1 MFKLMKNFLCVLLA
15 FLTLF
20 LFACSGG
27 GETSDTIADTSA
39 SEDVTDAPCEHTF
52 SEFAHNGSYTCEGK
66 GIFVRSCSL
75 CQTLEEEYREV
86 KNEATKTV
94 SLDGKKVMFIGNSF
108 VYYGNCVIN
117 GSQGGT
123 DNGYFYQIAKAN
135 GENVTVYDYVY
146 GGKNL
151 DYIYTNKLPKTNT
164 ALLNSIDYVFV
175 SEAGENNGDLVADVQ
190 KIMDLFPDTTQ
201 FVYLCHAY
209 TYQASHTKLQNCL
222 DDLQKKGVTLVNW
235 GKLVY
240 DVWKGTTKVPG
251 ATQSYNKE
259 SFIKNNKGTKNGT
272 GSVGSGSDGDAHH
285 QNPLSGYITAQMA
298 YCAVTGKSAVGQDY
312 SFCDNSSIHKYFDI
326 DTFKAAHYNGSY
338 TTNFDAI
345 FRSESDMA
353 GLQQLMDQYNEK
365 NNARPSAPV
374 IRGEHKMSDEKETV
388 HKGSANTDGVELST
402 CIYCGKKIA
411 KATESSDTSR
421 KNVMLI
427 TKAEIK
433 AAGVA
438 SAKDYMLAD
447 KGNVMYQTEKGWGRI
462 GYSSIHGMASMC
474 DGDREAKL
482 TNDGS
487 VLHWDFSDINAS
499 FGTNGETG
507 GKYCALIG
515 YEFKESVKVNG
526 FSIYIAN
533 NGAVKSFDLLGGV
546 KQPDGSIK
554 WTVLDSCGNLNTDS
568 VQYGENTV
576 LYSADFDMT
585 EIDCVQIGIV
595 KANSTVFYA
604 SELELYGE

>member
-1 MFKLMKNFLCVLLA
+1 MLKLMKKFLCVFLALL
-15 FLTLF
+15 TVF
-20 LFACSGG
+20 LFACSGEG
-27 GETSDTIADTSA
+27 DSTTVTSSSEEATTDT
-39 SEDVTDAPCEHTF
+39 CEHAF
-52 SEFAHNGSYTCEGK
+52 SEFTHNGSYTCEGK
-66 GIFVRSCSL
+66 GIFTRSCSV
-75 CQTLEEEYREV
+75 CQATEEEYREM
-86 KNEATKTV
+86 KNEAPKTV

-151 DYIYTNKLPKTNT
+151 DYIYTNSLPKTNKS
-164 ALLNSIDYVFV
+164 LLNSIDYVFI
-175 SEAGENNGDLVADVQ
+175 SEAGENNGSLVADVQ

-209 TYQASHTKLQNCL
+209 TYQANHTKLQDCL
-222 DDLQKKGVTLVNW
+222 DDLQRKGVTLVNW

-259 SFIKNNKGTKNGT
+259 SFIKNNKGVKNGT
-272 GSVGSGSDGDAHH
+272 GSVGSGSNGDSHH

-326 DTFKAAHYNGSY
+326 DKFKAAHYNGSY
-338 TTNFDAI
+338 TTNFDVI
-345 FRSESDMA
+345 FRSPADMA

-365 NNARPSAPV
+365 NNARPSSVV
-374 IRGEHKMSDEKETV
+374 IRGEHKLSDEKEVV
-388 HKGSANTDGVELST
+388 HKGSANTDGIEAST
-402 CIYCGKKIA
+402 CVYCGEKMSHTVK
-411 KATESSDTSR
+411 SSDTSR

-427 TKAEIK
+427 TPAELKAT
-433 AAGVA
+433 GVKT
-438 SAKDYMLAD
+438 AKDYMLAG
-447 KGNVMYQTEKGWGRI
+447 KGNVFYKTEKGWGRV
-462 GYSSIHGMASMC
+462 GYSSIQGMASVC
-474 DGDREAKL
+474 DGNREAKL

-487 VLHWDFSDINAS
+487 VLYWAFADVNAS
-499 FGTNGETG
+499 FNSNGATG
-507 GKYCALIG
+507 GRYCALIG

-526 FSIYIAN
+526 FSIFIAN

-546 KQPDGSIK
+546 KQADGTIK

-576 LYSADFDMT
+576 FYSADFDMT
-585 EIDCVQIGIV
+585 EIDYVQIGIV
-595 KANSTVFYA
+595 KANSSVFYA